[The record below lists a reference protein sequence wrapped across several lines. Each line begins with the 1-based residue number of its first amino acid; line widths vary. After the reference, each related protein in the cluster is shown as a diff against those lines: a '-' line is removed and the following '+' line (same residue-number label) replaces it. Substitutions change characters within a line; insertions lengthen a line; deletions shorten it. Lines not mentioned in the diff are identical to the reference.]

1 MQQPASLYVVA
12 TPIGNR
18 DDITLRALKILSK
31 VGYVVCEHIP
41 RTRTLLQFHDVDL
54 SKTKFIRLTDG
65 NESHPTRRV
74 LKILESGMD
83 VALVSDAGTP
93 LLSDPG
99 FPLVREAQASGIA
112 VTPIPGSSA
121 LTAIASVCPIPLNV
135 FRFIGFISSNR
146 RNYESKIRE
155 VIEHTVPTVF
165 YVSPRDFQIVLA
177 RLVESGG
184 ADRKIFIG
192 REITKLHES
201 FWFDRC
207 ANIGTQLDETERQ
220 RGEFTCVIEGDQSAR
235 SVVSI
240 EELISRLIDADLRD
254 TTIAKIV
261 GKVSDMKRNDIYE
274 RIQSH
279 KNRNS
284 GVD

>member
-1 MQQPASLYVVA
+1 MQQRGCLYVVA

-18 DDITLRALKILSK
+18 HDITLRALEILSK
-31 VGYVVCEHIP
+31 VGYVICEHVP
-41 RTRTLLQFHDVDL
+41 RTRTFLQFHDVDL
-54 SKTKFIRLTDG
+54 SNTKFIKLTDG
-65 NESHPTRRV
+65 KESQPTRRV
-74 LKILESGMD
+74 LKILDSGED

-93 LLSDPG
+93 LVSDPG
-99 FPLVREAQASGIA
+99 FPLVREAQAKHIT

-135 FRFIGFISSNR
+135 FRFVGFISTNR
-146 RNYESKIRE
+146 RNYEKKIRDVLE
-155 VIEHTVPTVF
+155 QSVPTVF
-165 YVSPRDFQIVLA
+165 YVSPRDIQGVLA
-177 RLVESGG
+177 RIVDSGG
-184 ADRKIFIG
+184 ADRQIFVG

-207 ANIGTQLDETERQ
+207 AAIGTQLDETESE

-235 SVVSI
+235 SAVSI
-240 EELISRLIDADLRD
+240 EELIERLLDAELRD

-261 GKVSDMKRNDIYE
+261 RKVSDMKRKDIYE

-279 KNRNS
+279 KVRKS

>member
-1 MQQPASLYVVA
+1 MQQRGSLYVVA

-18 DDITLRALKILSK
+18 HDITLRALKILNK

-54 SKTKFIRLTDG
+54 SKTKFIKITDG
-65 NESHPTRRV
+65 NESQPTRRV
-74 LKILESGMD
+74 LKILDSGAD

-99 FPLVREAQASGIA
+99 FPLVREARASHIT

-146 RNYESKIRE
+146 RNYETKLRE
-155 VIEHTVPTVF
+155 VIEQSVPTVF
-165 YVSPRDFQIVLA
+165 YVSPRDFQVVLA
-177 RLVESGG
+177 RIVESGG
-184 ADRKIFIG
+184 ADRNMFVG

-220 RGEFTCVIEGDQSAR
+220 RGEFTCVIEGNQSAR

-240 EELISRLIDADLRD
+240 EELVSRLIEADLRD

-279 KNRNS
+279 KVRKS